1 MTYVWLV
8 RLTNARVT
16 IANCI
21 VVIIVGAEFVCHET
35 FQETPHKIITSK
47 MFTFGFK
54 NVNFELFLEC
64 IFFYH
69 HFQILYLIL
78 IFKNNLFW
86 QNFITVTYMRNEGRY
101 ICVLIKSIITLKRL
115 LSFYFSNYVLLI
127 IFCSF

>member
-8 RLTNARVT
+8 RLTNAIVT

-35 FQETPHKIITSK
+35 FQETPHKIIISK
-47 MFTFGFK
+47 MFTLGFK

-78 IFKNNLFW
+78 IFKNNLF
-86 QNFITVTYMRNEGRY
+86 
-101 ICVLIKSIITLKRL
+101 
-115 LSFYFSNYVLLI
+115 
-127 IFCSF
+127 